1 MKLDDFSKE
10 RLSEIADYVIW
21 GLIEDDRESAIEY
34 LREEVGMIKEELEW
48 FGVEID
54 EEEE

>member
-34 LREEVGMIKEELEW
+34 LREEVGMSKEELEW